1 MSVSGIRN
9 MEVTLQVIM
18 EQLKELSEGQSV
30 LKSEINT
37 TTTELK
43 TGMCAIGTR
52 QEALK
57 SDVCRGK
64 V

>member
-1 MSVSGIRN
+1 
-9 MEVTLQVIM
+9 MEVALQVIM
-18 EQLKELSEGQSV
+18 EQFKEVSAGQSA

-37 TTTELK
+37 TTAELK
-43 TGMCAIGTR
+43 MDKCAIGTR
-52 QEALK
+52 EEALN

>member
-1 MSVSGIRN
+1 

-43 TGMCAIGTR
+43 TGMRAIGIR
-52 QEALK
+52 QEALN
-57 SDVCRGK
+57 SDMCRGK